1 MTVEY
6 IVSCVI
12 CTLFGMLFSYFAYMN
27 LWGERLGKEGRRFIF
42 EMDVVMGGLL
52 GLPRFSKI
60 EGTVLSLGAVGAF
73 LSWSTDP
80 THQVLTVIGLML
92 LVIYL
97 VVCSIYAVF
106 ARQPY
111 GPYLG
116 IGGLLVGL
124 GSWRAARMMPLE
136 SAQTVVG
143 FVIFATVLCALAGLQ
158 MRRRVP
164 SQEAHIDKLV
174 AILAFIEAHEDWD
187 WPEGADAP
195 TGFTM
200 EQSASTPA

>member
-1 MTVEY
+1 MSLEY
-6 IVSCVI
+6 VVSCVI
-12 CTLFGMLFSYFAYMN
+12 CTLFGLLFSYFAYMN
-27 LWGERLGKEGRRFIF
+27 LRGEQLGKEGRRFIF

-60 EGTVLSLGAVGAF
+60 EGTVLGLGAVGAF
-73 LSWSTDP
+73 LSWSTAP
-80 THQVLTVIGLML
+80 THQLITVVGLML

-111 GPYLG
+111 APYLG
-116 IGGLLVGL
+116 ISGLLVGL
-124 GSWRAARMMPLE
+124 GAWRATRMMPAE
-136 SAQTVVG
+136 SLQTVAG
-143 FVIFATVLCALAGLQ
+143 FVAFATVLCGLAGLQ
-158 MRRRVP
+158 MRRRAP
-164 SQEAHIDKLV
+164 SQQAHIDKLV

-195 TGFTM
+195 IGFDAAQT
-200 EQSASTPA
+200 SS